1 MTWMLAHRDAHWTGD
16 RKTAAKYKASL
27 SSYSHVRRFKMQAM
41 LSIGLRASVEW
52 MIAARMAGDTAAKRR
67 WIQL

>member
-1 MTWMLAHRDAHWTGD
+1 MLNHESRFSESG
-16 RKTAAKYKASL
+16 
-27 SSYSHVRRFKMQAM
+27 YSHVRRFKMQAR
-41 LSIGLRASVEW
+41 LSVACEQAQR

>member
-27 SSYSHVRRFKMQAM
+27 SSY
-41 LSIGLRASVEW
+41 
-52 MIAARMAGDTAAKRR
+52 
-67 WIQL
+67 